1 MMSGAGTLSVALV
14 NLSDGAPDTPLAT
27 ATCGTAT
34 WVAGGTAGAAATA
47 GAAGTAA
54 GAVGATPGALEP
66 MLATLERKGRVRKLP
81 AGSGCGHACGKCDP
95 TTQAVYEW
103 TGDPP
108 TG

>member
-1 MMSGAGTLSVALV
+1 MILTRV
-14 NLSDGAPDTPLAT
+14 SDYLRQRHRASLTDLML
-27 ATCGTAT
+27 
-34 WVAGGTAGAAATA
+34 
-47 GAAGTAA
+47 
-54 GAVGATPGALEP
+54 AVGATPGALEP